1 MWNSRSDTNLE
12 QPFLW
17 AISSPL
23 FHSFS
28 LPINCLKSSFGCLRT
43 LSQKECSMSRVAFDF
58 LVFLGTGRFN
68 RNKKEKKKQINKQ
81 INLFPKLLNNLT
93 KEQVK
98 PGQHSS
104 QNKFYL
110 IDPKFLI
117 MPQNFLDIESLIP
130 SHCPCGVVW
139 QHKWMI
145 LLPKSPQSSMDI
157 LQWLFHIVVRF
168 THGFCVLIPK
178 VARWKEQNR
187 QQTHLIFINSLK
199 DIYVLLLVHSGSS
212 S

>member
-1 MWNSRSDTNLE
+1 
-12 QPFLW
+12 
-17 AISSPL
+17 
-23 FHSFS
+23 
-28 LPINCLKSSFGCLRT
+28 
-43 LSQKECSMSRVAFDF
+43 MSRVAFDF

-98 PGQHSS
+98 PDQHSS

-139 QHKWMI
+139 QHK
-145 LLPKSPQSSMDI
+145 
-157 LQWLFHIVVRF
+157 
-168 THGFCVLIPK
+168 
-178 VARWKEQNR
+178 
-187 QQTHLIFINSLK
+187 
-199 DIYVLLLVHSGSS
+199 
-212 S
+212 